1 MLNSES
7 STHTQKKAH
16 RVLLWRGR
24 WHGILALILL
34 AFVLPAIAGHGGLE
48 HSGSSTSEQQGDY
61 SPPLSGGASVV
72 NSLGFSLG
80 DSSDNPYGE
89 FLDPELAFVPILDV
103 KDANTIIARWEI
115 ADDYY
120 LYRDKFHFRLV
131 EPAGSALGEPGFTP
145 GKVKEDEFFGRVEVY
160 YQRAEVTIPVE
171 RGASVGTD
179 LSLEVG
185 YQGCADAGLCYPP
198 MTKTL
203 LVSLPAASDSGNV
216 PPVGSA
222 SADLNIQPGDTN
234 QSSSRTI
241 SEQDRIAGTLA
252 AGTLWITVA
261 TFFGFGLL
269 LSFTPCVL
277 PMVPIISGIIAGQGP
292 HVTTRRAFLL
302 SLTFVLAMA
311 AAYTA
316 AGVAAG
322 LTGANLQAVFQA
334 PWILV
339 SFSVLFV
346 LLALSMF
353 GVYELQLPANW
364 QTRLALWSNRQR
376 GGTYLGVAAM
386 GLLAALI
393 VGPCVAAP
401 LAGALIYIGQSGDAA
416 LGGMAL
422 FAMGLGMGAPI
433 LAIGASAGK
442 LLPKSGA
449 WMIKVKAA
457 FGFLLLGVAI
467 YMLERLI
474 PGWVALFLWGAL
486 LIYGA
491 IYLGA
496 LDSLSES
503 AQGWRRLAKGTGI
516 VVLTYGVLLM
526 LGGAVGGDDV
536 FRPLRGVGF
545 TSNDQARSPSLQFKR
560 IKGIDE
566 LTVEL
571 ERASLAKRTVML
583 DFYADWCITCKELE
597 KYTFS
602 DPNVQSVLRDTVLL
616 QTDVTDNDEL
626 DRALLER
633 LGIYGPPAILFFGPD
648 GRERSAYRLV
658 GYMDAQLFYEHAKA
672 ALPG

>member
-1 MLNSES
+1 MS
-7 STHTQKKAH
+7 HVTQDEASLGRCPVRKATWAL
-16 RVLLWRGR
+16 VLLV
-24 WHGILALILL
+24 LAC
-34 AFVLPAIAGHGGLE
+34 PALAGHGGLDHPE
-48 HSGSSTSEQQGDY
+48 ATPSVQQGGF
-61 SPPLSGGASVV
+61 SPPLPGGGSVV
-72 NSLGFSLG
+72 ESLGFSLG
-80 DSSDNPYGE
+80 SANDNPYGE
-89 FLDPELAFVPILDV
+89 FLDPDVAFVPILEV
-103 KDANTIIARWEI
+103 KDASTIIARWEI

-120 LYRDKFHFRLV
+120 LYRDKFNFRLA
-131 EPAGSALGEPGFTP
+131 EPTDAALGEPGFTP

-160 YQRAEVTIPVE
+160 YQRAEVTIPVR
-171 RGASVGTD
+171 RGASDGRD
-179 LSLEVG
+179 LLVEVG

-203 LVSLPAASDSGNV
+203 LVSLPAASDTGGA
-216 PPVGSA
+216 PAVGPA
-222 SADLNIQPGDTN
+222 SADVQPGAGGE
-234 QSSSRTI
+234 SSLRTL

-252 AGTLWITVA
+252 SGALWITVA

-292 HVTTRRAFLL
+292 HVTTRHAFLL
-302 SLTFVLAMA
+302 SLTFVLAMS

-353 GVYELQLPANW
+353 GLYELQLPSSW

-401 LAGALIYIGQSGDAA
+401 LAGALIYIGQTGDAA

-433 LAIGASAGK
+433 LAIGTSAGR
-442 LLPKSGA
+442 LLPKSGP
-449 WMIKVKAA
+449 WMDKVKAA
-457 FGFLLLGVAI
+457 FGFLLLGVSI
-467 YMLERLI
+467 YMLERLV

-503 AQGWRRLAKGTGI
+503 AKGWRRLAKGTGI

-526 LGGAVGGDDV
+526 LGGAAGGDDV

-545 TSNDQARSPSLQFKR
+545 SSGEQTRLPSLQFKR

-566 LTVEL
+566 LAVEL

-597 KYTFS
+597 KYTFT
-602 DPNVQSVLRDTVLL
+602 DPNVQAVLRNTLLL
-616 QTDVTDNDEL
+616 QTDVTDNDER

-658 GYMDAQLFYEHAKA
+658 GYMDAQLFYEHAVS
-672 ALPG
+672 ALSG